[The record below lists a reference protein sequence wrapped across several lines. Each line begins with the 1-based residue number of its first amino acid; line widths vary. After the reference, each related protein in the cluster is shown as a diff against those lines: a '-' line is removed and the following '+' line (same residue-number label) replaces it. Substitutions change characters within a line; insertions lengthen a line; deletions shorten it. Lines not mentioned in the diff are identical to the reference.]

1 MSDKNTGILK
11 PLKATK
17 FVSVIPERQ
26 SRISNAPAVLP
37 TEVDT
42 AYEIAKAL
50 HPKRQYLKIE
60 SIVERGEDCKSF
72 TLVPD
77 EERGTKALA
86 YFGAGKYL
94 TVFETIEGMPV
105 TRAYSISSSPKDS
118 LEGKYVLTIKLVD
131 GGLMSRYIFDT
142 WEVGTKVEVS
152 APAGNFEYQP
162 LRDAKKVICLAGGSG
177 ITPFISMAN
186 AINDGDE
193 DFEMTLLYGSR
204 NSDCILFKDELD
216 ELQKKCDKIKV
227 VHVLSDEKGKAKKG
241 TEKGFITA
249 ELIKKYA
256 PEDEAYSV
264 FLCGPQ
270 QMYAFVDKELEKL
283 ELQKKYIRHEMFGE
297 FHNPATQEDYPKD
310 VPETVRITVTIQDKT
325 YIVRGNS
332 NDSVMQTLE
341 KNGIAV
347 PSRCRSG
354 ECGFCHS
361 HLLSG
366 KVYVPK
372 HLEYRRLA
380 DYKFGC
386 IHPCCS
392 FPLTDI
398 EINVPVAK

>member
-1 MSDKNTGILK
+1 MADLK
-11 PLKATK
+11 SLKAKK
-17 FVSVIPERQ
+17 FFPMLSDRNKRFEAAEAKFPTF
-26 SRISNAPAVLP
+26 SDNATVL
-37 TEVDT
+37 
-42 AYEIAKAL
+42 AKAL
-50 HPKRQYLKIE
+50 HPKRQYLKVAE
-60 SIVERGEDCKSF
+60 VVKRSRDCRSY

-77 EERGTKALA
+77 EERGTTSLA

-142 WEVGTKVEVS
+142 WKVGTQVEVS

-162 LRDAKKVICLAGGSG
+162 IRDAKKVICLAGGSG

-186 AINDGDE
+186 AICDGDE
-193 DFEMTLLYGSR
+193 DFELTLLYGSR
-204 NSDCILFKDELD
+204 NEKNILFLEELTA
-216 ELQKKCDKIKV
+216 LQKKCGKIKV
-227 VHVLSDEKGKAKKG
+227 VHVLSEPGVLVPRGMK
-241 TEKGFITA
+241 KGFITA

-256 PEDEAYSV
+256 PKDEPYSI
-264 FLCGPQ
+264 FICGPQ
-270 QMYAFVDKELEKL
+270 QMYEHLDKELEKL
-283 ELQKKYIRHEMFGE
+283 NLPKKYIRHEMFGE
-297 FHNPATQEDYPKD
+297 FHNPQTQEDYPAD
-310 VPETVRITVTIQDKT
+310 IPEEVTIKVTIQDNT
-325 YIVRGNS
+325 YTVTGKS
-332 NDSVMQTLE
+332 TDSVMQILE
-341 KNGIAV
+341 KNGISA
-347 PSRCRSG
+347 PARCRSG

-392 FPLTDI
+392 FPLTDL
-398 EINVPVAK
+398 EIDVPPAK

>member
-1 MSDKNTGILK
+1 MADNFKQLKGLKFIKMLPDRQARFNVAKAEMPKISDN
-11 PLKATK
+11 AT
-17 FVSVIPERQ
+17 
-26 SRISNAPAVLP
+26 AL
-37 TEVDT
+37 
-42 AYEIAKAL
+42 AKAL
-50 HPKRQYLKIE
+50 HPKRQYLKVADVKVM
-60 SIVERGEDCKSF
+60 SEDCKSF

-94 TVFETIEGMPV
+94 TVFETIEDMPV

-118 LEGKYVLTIKLVD
+118 LDGKYVLTIKLVE
-131 GGLMSRYIFDT
+131 GGLMSRYIFDN
-142 WEVGTKVEVS
+142 WEVGTCVEVS

-177 ITPFISMAN
+177 ITPFVSMAN
-186 AINDGDE
+186 AIVDGDE

-204 NSDCILFKDELD
+204 NYDNILFREELD
-216 ELQKKCDKIKV
+216 EVAAKCSKIKV
-227 VHVLSDEKGKAKKG
+227 VHVLSDENAQIPDGC
-241 TEKGFITA
+241 EKGFITA

-256 PEDEAYSV
+256 PENEAYSV

-283 ELQKKYIRHEMFGE
+283 NLPKKYIRHEMFGE
-297 FHNPATQEDYPKD
+297 FHNPQSQDDYPAGI
-310 VPETVRITVTIQDKT
+310 PETVKITVTIQDKT
-325 YIVRGNS
+325 YIIKGKS
-332 NDSVMQTLE
+332 TDSVMQIIE
-341 KNGIAV
+341 QNGLAV
-347 PSRCRSG
+347 PARCRSG

-392 FPLTDI
+392 FPLTDL
-398 EINVPVAK
+398 EINVPPAK

>member
-1 MSDKNTGILK
+1 MASNLK
-11 PLKATK
+11 KLTVKKFIPLLTNRQEK
-17 FVSVIPERQ
+17 FES
-26 SRISNAPAVLP
+26 APATLP
-37 TEVDT
+37 QLPDN
-42 AYEIAKAL
+42 AMALAKAL
-50 HPKRQYLKIE
+50 HPKRQYLKVAEVKEIAP
-60 SIVERGEDCKSF
+60 DCRSF

-77 EERGTKALA
+77 PERGTTALA

-142 WEVGTKVEVS
+142 WTVGADVEVS
-152 APAGNFEYQP
+152 APSGNFEYQP
-162 LRDAKKVICLAGGSG
+162 LRDANKVICLAGGSG
-177 ITPFISMAN
+177 ITPFLSMAN
-186 AINDGDE
+186 AIADGDE

-204 NSDCILFKDELD
+204 NYDSILFREELE
-216 ELQKKCDKIKV
+216 ELEKKCDKIKV
-227 VHVLSDEKGKAKKG
+227 VHVLSEKVKRGVKG
-241 TEKGFITA
+241 LEKGFITA
-249 ELIKKYA
+249 ELIQKYA
-256 PEDEAYSV
+256 PENEPYSV

-270 QMYAFVDKELEKL
+270 QMYEFVDKELEKIGL
-283 ELQKKYIRHEMFGE
+283 PKKYIRHEMFGE
-297 FHNPATQEDYPKD
+297 FHNPATQPDYPAG
-310 VPETVRITVTIQDKT
+310 VPEKIKITVTIQDKT
-325 YIVRGNS
+325 YIIFGS
-332 NDSVMQTLE
+332 SADSVMQTIE
-341 KNGIAV
+341 KNGLSV
-347 PSRCRSG
+347 PARCRSG

-361 HLLSG
+361 HLISG

-392 FPLTDI
+392 FPLTDL

>member
-1 MSDKNTGILK
+1 MAKNLK
-11 PLKATK
+11 SLKAKK
-17 FVSVIPERQ
+17 FLPMLSERQ
-26 SRISNAPAVLP
+26 KRFEAGKAEFPTFSDNASVL
-37 TEVDT
+37 
-42 AYEIAKAL
+42 AKAL
-50 HPKRQYLKIE
+50 HPKRQYLKIAE
-60 SIVERGEDCKSF
+60 VKVRAEDTRSY

-77 EERGTKALA
+77 EERGTTALA

-94 TVFETIEGMPV
+94 TVFETIEGMPI

-118 LEGKYVLTIKLVD
+118 LEGKYVLTIKLVE
-131 GGLMSRYIFDT
+131 GGLMSKYIFDT

-162 LRDAKKVICLAGGSG
+162 IRDAKKVICLAGGSG
-177 ITPFISMAN
+177 ITPFVSMAN
-186 AINDGDE
+186 AICDGDE
-193 DFEMTLLYGSR
+193 DFELTLLYGSR
-204 NSDCILFKDELD
+204 NVDNILFREELD
-216 ELQKKCDKIKV
+216 ELTKKCSKIKV
-227 VHVLSDEKGKAKKG
+227 VHVLSDEGAEIPAG
-241 TEKGFITA
+241 AEKGFITA

-256 PEDEAYSV
+256 PADEPYSV

-283 ELQKKYIRHEMFGE
+283 GLLKKYIRHEMFGE
-297 FHNPATQEDYPKD
+297 FHNPETQADYPAG
-310 VPETVRITVTIQDKT
+310 VPEEVTIKVTIQDQTWTVTGK
-325 YIVRGNS
+325 S
-332 NDSVMQTLE
+332 SDSVMQILE
-341 KNGIAV
+341 KNGISA
-347 PSRCRSG
+347 PARCRSG

-392 FPLTDI
+392 FPLTDL

>member
-1 MSDKNTGILK
+1 MADLK
-11 PLKATK
+11 SLKAKK
-17 FVSVIPERQ
+17 FFPMLSDRNKRFEAAEAKFPTF
-26 SRISNAPAVLP
+26 SDNATVL
-37 TEVDT
+37 
-42 AYEIAKAL
+42 AKAL
-50 HPKRQYLKIE
+50 HPKRQYLKVAE
-60 SIVERGEDCKSF
+60 VVKRSKDCRSY

-77 EERGTKALA
+77 EERGTTSLA

-142 WEVGTKVEVS
+142 WKVGTQVEVS

-162 LRDAKKVICLAGGSG
+162 IRDAKKVICLAGGSG
-177 ITPFISMAN
+177 ITPFVSMAN
-186 AINDGDE
+186 AICDGDE
-193 DFEMTLLYGSR
+193 DFELTLLYGSR
-204 NSDCILFKDELD
+204 NEKNILFLEELTA
-216 ELQKKCDKIKV
+216 LQKKCGKIKV
-227 VHVLSDEKGKAKKG
+227 VHVLSDPGVLIPRGMK
-241 TEKGFITA
+241 KGFITA

-256 PEDEAYSV
+256 PKDEPYSI
-264 FLCGPQ
+264 FICGPQ
-270 QMYAFVDKELEKL
+270 QMYEHLDKELEKL
-283 ELQKKYIRHEMFGE
+283 NLPKKYIRHEMFGE
-297 FHNPATQEDYPKD
+297 FHNPQTQEDYPAD
-310 VPETVRITVTIQDKT
+310 IPEEVTIKVTIQDNT
-325 YIVRGNS
+325 YTVTGKS
-332 NDSVMQTLE
+332 TDSVMQILE
-341 KNGIAV
+341 KNGISA
-347 PSRCRSG
+347 PARCRSG

-392 FPLTDI
+392 FPLTDL
-398 EINVPVAK
+398 EIDVPPAK

>member
-1 MSDKNTGILK
+1 MAKSFNNLK
-11 PLKATK
+11 GSK
-17 FVSVIPERQ
+17 FIKMLPDRQ
-26 SRISNAPAVLP
+26 ARFKDAPAEMP
-37 TEVDT
+37 AFTDNAT
-42 AYEIAKAL
+42 ALAKAL
-50 HPKRQYLKIE
+50 HPKRQYLKVADVKVM
-60 SIVERGEDCKSF
+60 SEDCKSF

-77 EERGTKALA
+77 ETKGTTALA

-118 LEGKYVLTIKLVD
+118 LEGKYVLTIKLVE
-131 GGLMSRYIFDT
+131 GGLMSQYIFDN
-142 WEVGTKVEVS
+142 WEVGSSVEVS

-177 ITPFISMAN
+177 ITPFVSMAN

-193 DFEMTLLYGSR
+193 DFELTLLYGSR
-204 NSDCILFKDELD
+204 NYENILFREELD

-227 VHVLSDEKGKAKKG
+227 VHVFSDKDSKVPKGC
-241 TEKGFITA
+241 EKGFITA
-249 ELIKKYA
+249 KLIKKYA
-256 PEDEAYSV
+256 PNDEAYSV

-270 QMYAFVDKELEKL
+270 QMYEFVDKELEKL
-283 ELQKKYIRHEMFGE
+283 ELPKKYIRHEMFGE
-297 FHNPATQEDYPKD
+297 FHNPQNQEDYPAGI
-310 VPETVRITVTIQDKT
+310 PETVRITVTIQDKT
-325 YIVRGNS
+325 YIIKGKS
-332 NDSVMQTLE
+332 TDSVMQIIE
-341 KNGIAV
+341 QNGLAV
-347 PSRCRSG
+347 PARCRSG

-361 HLLSG
+361 HLISG

-392 FPLTDI
+392 FPLTDL
-398 EINVPVAK
+398 EINVPPAK

>member
-1 MSDKNTGILK
+1 MASKLK
-11 PLKATK
+11 SLKSKK
-17 FVSVIPERQ
+17 FLPMLSARQ
-26 SRISNAPAVLP
+26 SRFDAAKAELPDTSDNAMA
-37 TEVDT
+37 
-42 AYEIAKAL
+42 IARAL
-50 HPKRQYLKIE
+50 HPKRQYLKVE
-60 SIVERGEDCKSF
+60 SVLERSEDCRSY

-77 EERGTKALA
+77 EARGTKSLA

-118 LEGKYVLTIKLVD
+118 LENKYVLTIKLVD

-142 WEVGTKVEVS
+142 WSEGTAVDVS
-152 APAGNFEYQP
+152 APSGNFEYQP
-162 LRDAKKVICLAGGSG
+162 LRDAGKVICLAGGSG
-177 ITPFISMAN
+177 ITPFVSMAN
-186 AINDGDE
+186 AIADGDE

-204 NSDCILFKDELD
+204 NYDNILFRQELE
-216 ELQKKCDKIKV
+216 ELAEKCDKIKV
-227 VHVLSDEKGKAKKG
+227 VHVLSADENNIEG

-256 PEDEAYSV
+256 PENEPYSV
-264 FLCGPQ
+264 FICGPQ
-270 QMYAFVDKELEKL
+270 QMYDFVDKEIEKL
-283 ELQKKYIRHEMFGE
+283 GLEKKYIRHEMFGE
-297 FHNPATQEDYPKD
+297 FHNPASSPDYPAD
-310 VPETVRITVTIQDKT
+310 VPETVKITVTIQDKT
-325 YIVRGNS
+325 YTVTGLS
-332 NDSVMQTLE
+332 SDSVMQTLE
-341 KNGIAV
+341 KNKISV
-347 PSRCRSG
+347 PARCRSG

-392 FPLTDI
+392 FPLTDL